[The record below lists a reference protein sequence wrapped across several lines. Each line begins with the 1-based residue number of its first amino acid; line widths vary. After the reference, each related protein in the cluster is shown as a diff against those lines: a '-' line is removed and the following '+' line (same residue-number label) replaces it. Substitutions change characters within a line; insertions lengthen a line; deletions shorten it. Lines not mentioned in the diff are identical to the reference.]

1 MFKKEI
7 LAFSIRMLCSSLHS
21 NYDRYDI
28 LSSAVSSYMQ
38 LLASSVWLLN
48 TPLIF
53 STSIHYT
60 RLLLYIYETL
70 FRLYPRFA
78 PRLVIET
85 ANKCSVGLNTARI
98 FPISAEPRS

>member
-1 MFKKEI
+1 MFQF
-7 LAFSIRMLCSSLHS
+7 AFKLRQIRYSLFCSVFL
-21 NYDRYDI
+21 Y
-28 LSSAVSSYMQ
+28 AVIGGK
-38 LLASSVWLLN
+38 ASSVWLLN